1 MSKRAVWGVLA
12 GLLMAGIVRAEKLR
26 VDVTFSVADVEL
38 ITAGEYTAIGL
49 TDGAFVPA
57 NARYVSAAAWPAE
70 TATYRGVQDMKGYQ
84 FVSIRVNPLAYV
96 GAEKKLCLR
105 EKLTVTLTYNA
116 PVAARKI
123 RPRQKT
129 IFEPLVQSLVVNPAS
144 DAYGNS
150 RASNSH
156 IVNVYVYRF
165 AVNVYKH
172 F

>member
-1 MSKRAVWGVLA
+1 M
-12 GLLMAGIVRAEKLR
+12 
-26 VDVTFSVADVEL
+26 
-38 ITAGEYTAIGL
+38 
-49 TDGAFVPA
+49 
-57 NARYVSAAAWPAE
+57 
-70 TATYRGVQDMKGYQ
+70 
-84 FVSIRVNPLAYV
+84 

-165 AVNVYKH
+165 AVDVNKH